1 MGGKNLYKLFI
12 DTGGFI
18 ALVDERDSYHQEA
31 RREEHFFN
39 N

>member
-31 RREEHFFN
+31 LKGRALL
-39 N
+39 